1 MYGYISGE
9 IKEIEPVAS
18 IGRAILGPSPLTDI
32 NFKNNSFSS
41 LVLNPYKEYSSS
53 ATLV

>member
-1 MYGYISGE
+1 MASSI
-9 IKEIEPVAS
+9 IVIEPVAS

-32 NFKNNSFSS
+32 NFTNNSFSS
-41 LVLNPYKEYSSS
+41 LFLNPYKEYSSS